1 MREGDGQVSLR
12 VSDAGPAQ
20 KRRRGLKGRRLHL
33 EEKPRAAEM
42 ATARARLWGFEGRA
56 FGGARKSAGVVGVV
70 GHVRGDLRGRIEGGS
85 PGDGPT
91 ENRFGCG
98 GRRGRE
104 RKHAAAT
111 SWQIMIVSEG
121 GDRGGGH
128 DVSILA
134 ASALKLRGCAPRANV
149 STTLMRPPQQGH
161 IWAIANASARSALAA
176 SATAHAGVAKRLRG
190 IIGVGEQF
198 AEVGDVGGAS
208 GAGEQAVVANAVEAV
223 GQDVHQKA
231 ADEFVYWQRH
241 GLDRCAAGEPRRGRD
256 NPSSGR

>member
-1 MREGDGQVSLR
+1 MPRSMTAIFAHRTAGFVKGFGRRPGTEAEARAEGPASESLR
-12 VSDAGPAQ
+12 G
-20 KRRRGLKGRRLHL
+20 G
-33 EEKPRAAEM
+33 KPRAAEV
-42 ATARARLWGFEGRA
+42 ATARGLGLWGFEGRA

-98 GRRGRE
+98 GRRGRG

-111 SWQIMIVSEG
+111 SWRIMIVSEG

-134 ASALKLRGCAPRANV
+134 ASALKLRGSAPRANV

-176 SATAHAGVAKRLRG
+176 SATPMP
-190 IIGVGEQF
+190 
-198 AEVGDVGGAS
+198 AS
-208 GAGEQAVVANAVEAV
+208 PNGCEASSALASSSRRWAML
-223 GQDVHQKA
+223 A
-231 ADEFVYWQRH
+231 A
-241 GLDRCAAGEPRRGRD
+241 RRGLANR
-256 NPSSGR
+256 P

>member
-1 MREGDGQVSLR
+1 MVVSTHSPDPHGMTGICAHRSAGFVKGFGRRPDTEAGARAEGPASESLR
-12 VSDAGPAQ
+12 
-20 KRRRGLKGRRLHL
+20 GR
-33 EEKPRAAEM
+33 KPRAAEI
-42 ATARARLWGFEGRA
+42 ATARGLGLWGFEGRA

-85 PGDGPT
+85 PGDGSR

-111 SWQIMIVSEG
+111 SWRIMIMIVSEG

-128 DVSILA
+128 DVSILAA

-176 SATAHAGVAKRLRG
+176 SATPMPASPNGCEASSALASSLRRW
-190 IIGVGEQF
+190 
-198 AEVGDVGGAS
+198 AML
-208 GAGEQAVVANAVEAV
+208 
-223 GQDVHQKA
+223 A
-231 ADEFVYWQRH
+231 A
-241 GLDRCAAGEPRRGRD
+241 RRGLANR
-256 NPSSGR
+256 P